1 MTRDLQQIKQG
12 LAQIRSALALLEN
25 FIAEYEAR
33 SVNTL
38 PVEDVGFYRAPDD
51 KIIGGAGLGELTSLN
66 ETIHRVALEI
76 APLETA

>member
-12 LAQIRSALALLEN
+12 LAQIRAALALLED

-38 PVEDVGFYRAPDD
+38 PVEDVGFYCAPDESL
-51 KIIGGAGLGELTSLN
+51 IAGGGLGELTSLN
-66 ETIHRVALEI
+66 QAVHQAAQEI

>member
-51 KIIGGAGLGELTSLN
+51 NLIGGAGLGQLTSLN
-66 ETIHRVALEI
+66 ETLHQAALKI
-76 APLETA
+76 APIETA

>member
-38 PVEDVGFYRAPDD
+38 PVEDVGFCRAPDD
-51 KIIGGAGLGELTSLN
+51 SIIGGAGLGELTSLN